1 MSKLLF
7 IIFLLPL
14 YAFGASN
21 SSGEYDIIPRTINFL
36 IFVGILYYFVATP
49 FKNFYKNR
57 IVKISSKL
65 DEIQKKLLESKAKK
79 LDTMKKLE
87 EAKASAAAALI
98 TAKKE
103 AEILVQNIKKETQD
117 ELDLL
122 QKHFEE
128 QKDYEFRKME
138 KELVSNTL
146 NEIFSDPNMTL
157 KQSEIIE
164 LMMKKV
170 S

>member
-1 MSKLLF
+1 MSKLFF

-21 SSGEYDIIPRTINFL
+21 GSGEYDIIPRTINFL
-36 IFVGILYYFVATP
+36 IFVAILYYFVATP

-87 EAKASAAAALI
+87 EAKASGQQV
-98 TAKKE
+98 
-103 AEILVQNIKKETQD
+103 LV
-117 ELDLL
+117 LS
-122 QKHFEE
+122 
-128 QKDYEFRKME
+128 FRGSNPFTPSTSYFIFQRSYMPRSRAV
-138 KELVSNTL
+138 VS
-146 NEIFSDPNMTL
+146 S
-157 KQSEIIE
+157 SG
-164 LMMKKV
+164 

>member
-21 SSGEYDIIPRTINFL
+21 GSGEYDIIPRTINFL

-122 QKHFEE
+122 Q
-128 QKDYEFRKME
+128 
-138 KELVSNTL
+138 
-146 NEIFSDPNMTL
+146 
-157 KQSEIIE
+157 
-164 LMMKKV
+164 
-170 S
+170 

>member
-1 MSKLLF
+1 MSKLFF

-14 YAFGASN
+14 YAFAAS
-21 SSGEYDIIPRTINFL
+21 SDSREYDIIPRTINFL
-36 IFVGILYYFVATP
+36 IFVAILYYFVANS

-57 IVKISSKL
+57 IIKISSKL

-87 EAKASAAAALI
+87 EAKANATAALVA
-98 TAKKE
+98 AKKE
-103 AEILVQNIKKETQD
+103 AEILAQNIKKETQD
-117 ELDLL
+117 EMDLL

-128 QKDYEFRKME
+128 QKDYELRKME
-138 KELVSNTL
+138 KELVSDIL
-146 NEIFSDPNMTL
+146 NEIFADPNMTL

-164 LMMKKV
+164 LIMKKV